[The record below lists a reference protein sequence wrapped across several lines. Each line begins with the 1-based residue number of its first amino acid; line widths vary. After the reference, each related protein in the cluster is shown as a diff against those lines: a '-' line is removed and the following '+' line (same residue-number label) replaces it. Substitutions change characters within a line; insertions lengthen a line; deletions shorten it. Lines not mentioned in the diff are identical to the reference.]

1 MNAIYENWTKEEFL
15 TYLML
20 YAASI
25 DGNFSEKKRKVIC
38 NKAGKDT
45 YEKMYELFAE
55 QNEYMRLQNILG
67 YNAKTESSETE
78 ILQEMKNIFFLDNKL
93 SGYEQH
99 VLNLVQKL
107 LKN

>member
-1 MNAIYENWTKEEFL
+1 MDNFKSWTKEEFL

-20 YAASI
+20 FAANI
-25 DGNFSEKKRKVIC
+25 DGNFSKKQQKVIC
-38 NKAGKDT
+38 TKAGKDT

-55 QNEYMRLQNILG
+55 QNEYVRLQNILG
-67 YNAKTESSETE
+67 YNAETESSEAE
-78 ILQEMKNIFFLDNKL
+78 IIQEMKNIFFLDNKL